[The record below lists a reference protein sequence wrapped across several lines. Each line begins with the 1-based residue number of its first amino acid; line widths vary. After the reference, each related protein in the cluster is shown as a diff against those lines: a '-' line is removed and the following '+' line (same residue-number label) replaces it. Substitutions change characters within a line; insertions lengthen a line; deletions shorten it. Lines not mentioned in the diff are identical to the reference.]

1 VGYRLLERTPTTT
14 NRREVRNINIYQRYL
29 AVANSERELKDE
41 LESLKEERE
50 RLEQAVLDELAEGGL
65 TSVTIDGRTI
75 YTRRD
80 IFPRYPQGKEAA
92 IKLVLQ
98 GEFREIAKTRTDIHH
113 QTMRA
118 LLKELSETDSLP
130 PEWEGVIEV
139 GEVYR
144 VGNTAA
150 SRD

>member
-1 VGYRLLERTPTTT
+1 MGHRLLERAQTTT

-118 LLKELSETDSLP
+118 LLIELSETDSLP

>member
-1 VGYRLLERTPTTT
+1 M
-14 NRREVRNINIYQRYL
+14 RNINIYQRYL
-29 AVANSERELKDE
+29 AVASSERELKDK

-50 RLEQAVLDELAEGGL
+50 QLEQAVLDEMAEGGL

-118 LLKELSETDSLP
+118 LLIELSETDSLP